1 MISPINPN
9 TQKAVE
15 AYLLSPGQAIGLIG
29 QKWLNKS
36 QLAIFI
42 AERLLNIKAGSLEA
56 YPYYISITNED
67 LSSIGIDEIRA
78 INEFLILKVPND
90 KAINRL
96 VIINRA
102 ERLTLE
108 AQNAL
113 LKSLEEPPLKTVF
126 ILTSES
132 TNSLLPTII
141 SRLNLINVHKPLPS
155 DLIKYYQ
162 ELGYQKAD
170 INQALLIADGL
181 PGLMDQLIINQ
192 DNPITEALTI
202 ARSLLSSTTFERL
215 SSIND
220 LSKDKRQL
228 KSVLFVIKQMA
239 RIGVKSDDQASAN
252 RWRRILA
259 ATLESEQK
267 LSSNVQLKLLLT
279 DYVLNLV

>member
-1 MISPINPN
+1 M
-9 TQKAVE
+9 
-15 AYLLSPGQAIGLIG
+15 
-29 QKWLNKS
+29 
-36 QLAIFI
+36 
-42 AERLLNIKAGSLEA
+42 
-56 YPYYISITNED
+56 
-67 LSSIGIDEIRA
+67 
-78 INEFLILKVPND
+78 KVPND

-155 DLIKYYQ
+155 DLIKHYQ